1 MAGLSQILAHI
12 YTTTLVF
19 FSILFLELVILVR
32 AAVGTIHGCK
42 NRPIT
47 TTQYLK
53 LVEDKN
59 PACRYKTG
67 LRMES
72 LECAV
77 CLSIYEEGD
86 EIRKLRKCNHTF
98 HKDCLDTWLQQDWAT
113 CPLCRSM
120 VLPEEVVFNYRRHQ
134 NEQEFDGSDEELIF
148 LLSALHG
155 SPKGT
160 GGPVSPYNKASVAGE
175 GGGELDGD
183 KRLRYT
189 PNEREDE
196 KTKNGKQRTCSSG
209 SSP

>member
-1 MAGLSQILAHI
+1 MAGLSQIWAHI

-32 AAVGTIHGCK
+32 AAAGSIHGCK

-53 LVEDKN
+53 LVEEKN

-77 CLSIYEEGD
+77 CLSKYEEED
-86 EIRKLRKCNHTF
+86 EIRKLKKCNHTF

-120 VLPEEVVFNYRRHQ
+120 VLPEEVVVNYWRHQ
-134 NEQEFDGSDEELIF
+134 NYQEFDGSDEELIF

-155 SPKGT
+155 N
-160 GGPVSPYNKASVAGE
+160 YIRRF
-175 GGGELDGD
+175 L
-183 KRLRYT
+183 
-189 PNEREDE
+189 
-196 KTKNGKQRTCSSG
+196 
-209 SSP
+209 